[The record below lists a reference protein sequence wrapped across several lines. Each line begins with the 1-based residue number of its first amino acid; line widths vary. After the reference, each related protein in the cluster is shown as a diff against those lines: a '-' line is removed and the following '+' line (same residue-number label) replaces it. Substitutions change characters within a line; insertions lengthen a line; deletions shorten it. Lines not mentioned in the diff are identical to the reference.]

1 MDFGSAVRSIEN
13 MLMQLELSFA
23 KIVNQS
29 TVVFDNIQIGDKT
42 VVVVMPEALHIIIK
56 LSSNKTMKKMRSICH
71 SIERSY
77 NVPCNTKSK
86 GKIKVFDLRI
96 DIENNP
102 KYWDTRFFNI
112 LVLLKKHFG
121 REISPFV
128 LGIVTGNPDEF
139 FIEQYKLWKAI
150 PSEEQSQMFEDI
162 LVIKEK
168 YFRTTKTKK
177 GIVAKLN
184 KLKFMLAKE
193 NKEIEDKQLLR
204 IAFGEDFTGSFE
216 FYYIDFAALFRAIE
230 LGLVRLKLTDFF
242 ENFNKKGGNR

>member
-1 MDFGSAVRSIEN
+1 MDFGSAVRSVEN
-13 MLMQLELSFA
+13 MLAQLELSFA
-23 KIVNQS
+23 KITNQS
-29 TVVFDNIQIGDKT
+29 AVVFDSIQIGDKT

-56 LSSNKTMKKMRSICH
+56 LSSNKTARKMRSVCR

-77 NVPCNTKSK
+77 DVPCNTKSM
-86 GKIKVFDLRI
+86 GKIKVFDLCI
-96 DIENNP
+96 DIKNNP
-102 KYWDTRFFNI
+102 KYWKTRFFNI
-112 LVLLKKHFG
+112 LLLLKKQFG

-128 LGIVTGNPDEF
+128 LGIVTGSPDGF

-177 GIVAKLN
+177 GIIAKLN

-193 NKEIEDKQLLR
+193 NKELEDRQLLR